1 MSLSTRRDI
10 ISLIVIMTE
19 KEQQDV
25 LAYAQAVYARREK
38 QCVQNVQTRRR
49 MSKDSVVE

>member
-19 KEQQDV
+19 TEQQDV
-25 LAYAQAVYARREK
+25 LAYAQTVYAQRE
-38 QCVQNVQTRRR
+38 QQSVHDVQTCRR
-49 MSKDSVVE
+49 MSKGSMVE